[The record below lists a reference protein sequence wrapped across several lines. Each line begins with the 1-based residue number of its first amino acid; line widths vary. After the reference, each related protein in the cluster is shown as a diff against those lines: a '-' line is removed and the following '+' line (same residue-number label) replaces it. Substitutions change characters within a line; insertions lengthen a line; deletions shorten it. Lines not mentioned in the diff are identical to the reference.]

1 MRLQKKYHKY
11 PYLLLLF
18 IHSSLLIYTFFKSK
32 NRKRTF
38 IALISNIGMAYI
50 FEYFTYNVFKAYRYK
65 PALLRNKNLDSI
77 LGAIF
82 SQAIF
87 IPFTAVYISVFH
99 LGWKFKLLASLYF
112 ATIEHLFVRMG
123 IYTHYWW
130 KTIYTLTL
138 LPVYFTI
145 TSKWEELLKKRNPVI
160 LIVSYF
166 NLILV
171 TSVNFLFIQSIM
183 GKVRF
188 GFRRFTSWRE
198 HFILMPLY
206 SIIVGLFTA
215 QTLKEKNTLIVNLK
229 FLFYRL
235 LLDWLLVKIK
245 IVKFTKKKVLHNLPY
260 HVLMLLLANYYKSL
274 VYKRK

>member
-18 IHSSLLIYTFFKSK
+18 IHSSLLIYTFLKSK

-50 FEYFTYNVFKAYRYK
+50 FEYFTYNIFKAYRYK
-65 PALLRNKNLDSI
+65 PALLKNKSLDSI

-87 IPFTAVYISVFH
+87 IPFTALYISVFH

-112 ATIEHLFVRMG
+112 ASIEHLFVRLD
-123 IYTHYWW
+123 IYKHYWW

-138 LPVYFTI
+138 LPVYFSI
-145 TSKWEELLKKRNPVI
+145 TSKWDELLKKRNPVI
-160 LIVSYF
+160 LFVSYF

-171 TSVNFLFIQSIM
+171 TSVNLLFFLSIL

-206 SIIVGLFTA
+206 SILMGLFTA
-215 QTLKEKNTLIVNLK
+215 QTLKEKSTFLFNVK
-229 FLFYRL
+229 SLFYRL
-235 LLDWLLVKIK
+235 LLDWLMVKIK
-245 IVKFTKKKVLHNLPY
+245 ILKFPKKNVLLNLPY
-260 HVLMLLLANYYKSL
+260 HVLMLLLANFYKSL